1 MYCGC
6 ADIGAAH
13 WYGGAEEMVQHF
25 PLRRDN
31 VRPRTAFLPG
41 DMLQVGWVELE
52 VRSSAASGLL

>member
-25 PLRRDN
+25 PLRKDN
-31 VRPRTAFLPG
+31 VRSRTAFLPG
-41 DMLQVGWVELE
+41 DMLQVDCVK
-52 VRSSAASGLL
+52 

>member
-1 MYCGC
+1 MKCGC

-31 VRPRTAFLPG
+31 VRSRTAFLPG
-41 DMLQVGWVELE
+41 DMLQVDCVK
-52 VRSSAASGLL
+52 